1 MKSAGYTKHLTRSTN
16 KYNAKKTVID
26 GIEFDSKKEARRY
39 AVLKALEKDGK
50 IQGLQRQVE
59 FILIPEQ
66 REPDTVGSRGG
77 IHKGK
82 LLERKCSYVADFV
95 YKDMENGNLV
105 VEDAKGMRLPDYVIK
120 RKLLL
125 YIHGIRISEV

>member
-1 MKSAGYTKHLTRSTN
+1 MRNASYTKHLTRSTN

-39 AVLKALEKDGK
+39 AVLKAREEAGE
-50 IQGLQRQVE
+50 ISGLKRQVE

-82 LLERKCSYVADFV
+82 LLEKKVSYIADFV
-95 YKDMENGNLV
+95 YSENGNLV

-125 YIHGIRISEV
+125 YIHGIQIREV

>member
-16 KYNAKKTVID
+16 KYNAKETVID
-26 GIEFDSKKEARRY
+26 GMVFDSKKEARRY
-39 AVLKALEKDGK
+39 ALLKALEEAGE
-50 IQGLQRQVE
+50 ISGLKRQVE
-59 FILIPEQ
+59 FVLIPEQ

-82 LLERKCSYVADFV
+82 LLERKVSYVADFV
-95 YKDMENGNLV
+95 YMENGNLV

-125 YIHGIRISEV
+125 YIHGIQIREV

>member
-16 KYNAKKTVID
+16 KYHAKKTVID
-26 GIEFDSKKEARRY
+26 GIEFDSKKEARRF
-39 AVLKALEKDGK
+39 AVLRAREEAGE
-50 IQGLQRQVE
+50 ISGLGRQVE

-66 REPDTVGSRGG
+66 REPDTIGSRGG

-82 LLERKCSYVADFV
+82 LLERKVSYIADFV
-95 YKDMENGNLV
+95 YMENGNLV

-125 YIHGIRISEV
+125 YIHGIQIREV

>member
-16 KYNAKKTVID
+16 KYNANKTVID
-26 GIEFDSKKEARRY
+26 GIVFDSKKEARRY
-39 AVLKALEKDGK
+39 GILKALENAGEISD
-50 IQGLQRQVE
+50 LQRQVE
-59 FILIPEQ
+59 YVLIPEQ

-82 LLERKCSYVADFV
+82 LIERKVSYIADFV
-95 YKDMENGNLV
+95 YKEEGNLV

-125 YIHGIRISEV
+125 YIHGIRIREV

>member
-1 MKSAGYTKHLTRSTN
+1 LTRSTN

-26 GIEFDSKKEARRY
+26 GIEFDSKKEARRF
-39 AVLKALEKDGK
+39 AVLKSLESAGMISD
-50 IQGLQRQVE
+50 LQRQVE
-59 FILIPEQ
+59 FVLIPEQ
-66 REPDTVGSRGG
+66 REPDTIGSRGG

-82 LLERKCSYVADFV
+82 VIERKCSYIADFV
-95 YKDMENGNLV
+95 YRENGNLV

-125 YIHGIRISEV
+125 YIHGLRIREV